1 MSNKRDFL
9 VEIGTEELPPKALR
23 NLSLAFA
30 KEIEADLI
38 KNGFEYSDI
47 CTFATPRRLAVKVNN
62 LSETSKPTIQMG
74 PPVSISFDVNG
85 VPTVVAEKFA
95 EKFSC
100 SIAQLGRSGN
110 GKNEKLCYEMP
121 GASAESLLPAFI
133 ETALSRLP
141 VPKVMHWGNI
151 TAQPIIAFVNN
162 ERYFEDSS
170 WYGYENAVKPGFV
183 RPVKWMLL
191 LFGNQC
197 LELNLFGLKSSNT
210 TFGHRFHSPEPIE
223 INYPEEYIG
232 KLLAAKVTV
241 NFEQRMQQ
249 IETGAQQAAIQLG
262 GFANI
267 DPDLLEEVA
276 ALNEWPV
283 PVVGNFDAR
292 FLELPQEVL
301 ITTMQSN
308 QKYFP
313 VKNTQGGLLPHFITF
328 ANIESSNPDSIRQG
342 NERVVLPRLVDA
354 EFFWKQD
361 RKQSLADRVDTLK
374 TIVFQKDLGTLFDKT
389 ERVADLA
396 SWIAE
401 KLGADVS
408 LAKRAALLAKTDLL
422 TNMVGEFANLQ
433 GTMGRYYAVADG
445 EHAETALAL
454 EEHYFPKQSGG
465 ATPSGQIGQ
474 VLALAEKIDTLAGIF
489 SAGLIPTGDKDPYAL
504 RRATLGILRVL
515 IENGIALDVVELLD
529 AALAQFSHNFNK
541 AETRQRVIDFIFDRL
556 KGYCL
561 DQGYSSDEFEAVLAV
576 NPTRPLD
583 FMLRIRAVQSFR
595 DLPEA
600 ESLAAANK
608 RIINILKK
616 SEQPISNQIGILVEA
631 AEKNLLIAAEESESA
646 ILPLLA
652 EQNYPMALSRLAQ
665 LRDTV
670 DAFFDHVMV
679 NTDDLALR
687 NSRLA
692 LLAKLSNQFL
702 QIADISKLQA

>member
-1 MSNKRDFL
+1 MTATNHLLFEL
-9 VEIGTEELPPKALR
+9 GCEELPPKSLKKLSQALLD
-23 NLSLAFA
+23 NMLTGLQEAGLSYNQGRA
-30 KEIEADLI
+30 
-38 KNGFEYSDI
+38 Y
-47 CTFATPRRLAVKVNN
+47 ATPRRLAVLIDDLQTFQADKVVEKRGPAIQAAYGPDGTPSKAALGFASSCGASFDQLEKLETDKGAWLIFKQAVKGQATAELIPDIIRKSLNN
-62 LSETSKPTIQMG
+62 LPIAKRMRWG
-74 PPVSISFDVNG
+74 SFD
-85 VPTVVAEKFA
+85 AEFA
-95 EKFSC
+95 
-100 SIAQLGRSGN
+100 
-110 GKNEKLCYEMP
+110 
-121 GASAESLLPAFI
+121 
-133 ETALSRLP
+133 
-141 VPKVMHWGNI
+141 
-151 TAQPIIAFVNN
+151 
-162 ERYFEDSS
+162 
-170 WYGYENAVKPGFV
+170 
-183 RPVKWMLL
+183 RPVHWAVL
-191 LFGNQC
+191 LFGDAVIETEI
-197 LELNLFGLKSSNT
+197 LRRT
-210 TFGHRFHSPEPIE
+210 TARITRGHRFHAPQDLTINSPHD
-223 INYPEEYIG
+223 YLDALKQQG
-232 KLLAAKVTV
+232 KVLVDFAERMTLIRDAA
-241 NFEQRMQQ
+241 N
-249 IETGAQQAAIQLG
+249 QAASKVG
-262 GFANI
+262 GIAHI
-267 DPDLLEEVA
+267 EEDLLEEVA

-313 VKNTQGGLLPHFITF
+313 VKNAQGGLLPHFITF

-361 RKQSLADRVDTLK
+361 RKLSLAERVDTLK

-389 ERVADLA
+389 ERVANLA

-401 KLGADVS
+401 KLGADVA

-445 EHAETALAL
+445 EHPETAIAL

-529 AALAQFSHNFNK
+529 VALAQFSHSFNK

-583 FMLRIRAVQSFR
+583 FMLRIRAVQAFR

-616 SEQPISNQIGILVEA
+616 SEQAISAEIGALVEP
-631 AEKNLLIAAEESESA
+631 AEKNLLIAAEESETA
-646 ILPLLA
+646 ILPMLA
-652 EQNYPMALSRLAQ
+652 EQNYPLALSRLAQ